1 MGKLLLGGV
10 LLALAGCASTEHGVG
25 GGEPAAGP
33 PDGKRLYENS
43 CNRCHALYMPR
54 SFAADEWRYYVN
66 KYGRRARLS
75 PAEAERVLEYLIA
88 NAR

>member
-10 LLALAGCASTEHGVG
+10 LFGLAACASTEHGVG
-25 GGEPAAGP
+25 GGDRVADPA
-33 PDGKRLYENS
+33 DGKRLYETS

-54 SFAADEWRYYVN
+54 SFAPDEWRFYVN
-66 KYGRRARLS
+66 KYGRRARLA
-75 PAEAERVLEYLIA
+75 PNERELVLQYLSA